1 MAGAWSMTEEGEF
14 VLNEPYKTK
23 LFEAKHV
30 ASTAWRRAI
39 CEYLA
44 QNTHYTVEKMDAE
57 FVRRVQEEGMS
68 PVEIVDE
75 FVIEALEGN
84 L

>member
-14 VLNEPYKTK
+14 VLNEPYASK
-23 LFEAKHV
+23 LAEAKHV
-30 ASTAWRRAI
+30 ATRAWTVAMMEWLSEE
-39 CEYLA
+39 CEYSGEELL
-44 QNTHYTVEKMDAE
+44 EE
-57 FVRRVQEEGMS
+57 LVRRSQEQERPPM
-68 PVEIVDE
+68 ELVDS